1 MTDYDRIITIDV
13 ESGGKISGI
22 ALATGN
28 YLEAG
33 LHDGGK
39 LLILY
44 ICLLYTSPS
53 PRDS

>member
-28 YLEAG
+28 YLEA
-33 LHDGGK
+33 
-39 LLILY
+39 
-44 ICLLYTSPS
+44 
-53 PRDS
+53 